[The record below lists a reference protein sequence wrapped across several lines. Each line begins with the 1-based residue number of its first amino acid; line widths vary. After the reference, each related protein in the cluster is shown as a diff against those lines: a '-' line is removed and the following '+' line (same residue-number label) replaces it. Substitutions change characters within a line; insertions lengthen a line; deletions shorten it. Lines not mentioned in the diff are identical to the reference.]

1 MISNYDILR
10 QICQNTSNYDITEE
24 LFIHLFIFYGLF
36 LEKSGLSTLGY
47 SANFDP
53 KGYHP
58 WRVLRA
64 YVPDSEYPAP
74 PALSTI
80 LGQKLVRNVTF

>member
-10 QICQNTSNYDITEE
+10 QICQNTSKYDITEE
-24 LFIHLFIFYGLF
+24 LLIHLFIFYGLF
-36 LEKSGLSTLGY
+36 LVKSGLSTLGY

-53 KGYHP
+53 KGYLP
-58 WRVLRA
+58 WRALRA

-74 PALSTI
+74 PWCSVV
-80 LGQKLVRNVTF
+80 GVT